1 MMKKVTYMVLMNL
14 LIFIDYEKINREKTD
29 TLSPSY

>member
-29 TLSPSY
+29 TL